1 MKKLFVIGLLGFIGL
16 LWPISVYAETDDD
29 LLIADPEPS
38 SFHEALKNNYRESIF
53 VSGSDYNSDIANRF
67 GTEENAVQFLDGEE
81 EGTPFFYGPRL
92 YKMLILFGINL
103 LVCWIITHF
112 FYYRKSHRR
121 DYYFTYILF
130 STAIF
135 FILYQLQNMNVEV
148 GIALGLF
155 GIFSMIR
162 YRTEQLPIREMTYL
176 FVLIG
181 ISIINGAGMATS
193 YVSFIAV
200 NLIFILLIWI
210 LEAVGMSNRNAQK
223 IITYEKIGLI
233 RPDHRE
239 ELLADLRERTG
250 LDIVKVQ
257 VGSIDFLKDTAFLKV
272 TYVPDDPEPNDIEMV
287 TKFKKK

>member
-1 MKKLFVIGLLGFIGL
+1 MKK
-16 LWPISVYAETDDD
+16 
-29 LLIADPEPS
+29 
-38 SFHEALKNNYRESIF
+38 IF
-53 VSGSDYNSDIANRF
+53 VSLFLAMIMTFANSVVAQGIDDNVVLPTEESILEDNQPDAAADALEDADIALRF
-67 GTEENAVQFLDGEE
+67 GNAEEQNIDFLGL
-81 EGTPFFYGPRL
+81 PFFDAPGL
-92 YKMLILFGINL
+92 WKMLILFGINL

-112 FYYRKSHRR
+112 LYYPKSKRR
-121 DYYFTYILF
+121 DYYFTYMLF

-135 FILYQLQNMNVEV
+135 FILYQLQNMKIEV

-176 FVLIG
+176 FVLIA
-181 ISIINGAGMATS
+181 ISIVNGAGMASS
-193 YVSFIAV
+193 YVSFIATNV
-200 NLIFILLIWI
+200 LFILLIWL
-210 LEAVGMSNRNAQK
+210 LEAVGMSNRKAQK
-223 IITYEKIGLI
+223 IITYEKIALI
-233 RPDHRE
+233 KPERRE

-272 TYVPDDPEPNDIEMV
+272 TYLSDDPEPNDIDMV

>member
-1 MKKLFVIGLLGFIGL
+1 MLQ
-16 LWPISVYAETDDD
+16 TD
-29 LLIADPEPS
+29 
-38 SFHEALKNNYRESIF
+38 F
-53 VSGSDYNSDIANRF
+53 NSDIAARF
-67 GTEENAVQFLDGEE
+67 GNVEEQTIDFLGM
-81 EGTPFFYGPRL
+81 PFFDAPSLWRL
-92 YKMLILFGINL
+92 LILFGINL
-103 LVCWIITHF
+103 LVCWTITHF
-112 FYYRKSHRR
+112 FYYRKSKRR

-135 FILYQLQNMNVEV
+135 FILYQLQNMKIEV

-176 FVLIG
+176 FVLIA
-181 ISIINGAGMATS
+181 ISIVNGAGMASS
-193 YVSFIAV
+193 YATFIAV
-200 NLIFILLIWI
+200 NLLFIAIIWI
-210 LEAVGMSNRNAQK
+210 LEAAGLSSRKAQK
-223 IITYEKIGLI
+223 IITYEKIALI
-233 RPDHRE
+233 KPERRE

-272 TYVPDDPEPNDIEMV
+272 TYIPDDLEPNDIDMV

>member
-1 MKKLFVIGLLGFIGL
+1 MKTLRIIALLVATLFSSTATFAQNLDDDNFLPQAVT
-16 LWPISVYAETDDD
+16 ATDDD
-29 LLIADPEPS
+29 ADEFEPGNPAS
-38 SFHEALKNNYRESIF
+38 ESLD
-53 VSGSDYNSDIANRF
+53 VESADIAARF
-67 GTEENAVQFLDGEE
+67 GNAEEQTLDFLGLPIFDKPQFL
-81 EGTPFFYGPRL
+81 R
-92 YKMLILFGINL
+92 MLLLFGINL

-121 DYYFTYILF
+121 DYYFTYMLF

-135 FILYQLQNMNVEV
+135 LILYNLQNMKIEV

-176 FVLIG
+176 FVLIA

-193 YVSFIAV
+193 YASFIAA
-200 NLIFILLIWI
+200 NILFIAIIWV
-210 LEAVGMSNRNAQK
+210 LEAAGMSNHKSQK
-223 IITYEKIGLI
+223 IITYEKIDLI
-233 RPDHRE
+233 RPERHE
-239 ELLADLRERTG
+239 ELLADLRQRTG

-257 VGSIDFLKDTAFLKV
+257 VGSIDFLKDIAFLKV
-272 TYVPDDPEPNDIEMV
+272 TYISDDPEPNDIEMI

>member
-1 MKKLFVIGLLGFIGL
+1 MLMLQ
-16 LWPISVYAETDDD
+16 TD
-29 LLIADPEPS
+29 
-38 SFHEALKNNYRESIF
+38 F
-53 VSGSDYNSDIANRF
+53 NSDIAARF
-67 GTEENAVQFLDGEE
+67 GNAEEQTIDFLGM
-81 EGTPFFYGPRL
+81 PFFDAPSLWRL
-92 YKMLILFGINL
+92 LILFGINL
-103 LVCWIITHF
+103 LVCWTITHF
-112 FYYRKSHRR
+112 FYYRKSKRR

-135 FILYQLQNMNVEV
+135 FILYQLQNMKIEV

-176 FVLIG
+176 FVLIA
-181 ISIINGAGMATS
+181 ISIVNGAGMASS
-193 YVSFIAV
+193 YATFIAV
-200 NLIFILLIWI
+200 NLLFIAIIWI
-210 LEAVGMSNRNAQK
+210 LEAAGLSSRKAQK
-223 IITYEKIGLI
+223 IITYEKIALI
-233 RPDHRE
+233 KPERRE

-272 TYVPDDPEPNDIEMV
+272 TYIPDDPEPNDIDMV

>member
-1 MKKLFVIGLLGFIGL
+1 MKKIFLSLFLAMIMTFANSIVAQGI
-16 LWPISVYAETDDD
+16 DDD
-29 LLIADPEPS
+29 VVLPTE
-38 SFHEALKNNYRESIF
+38 ESILE
-53 VSGSDYNSDIANRF
+53 DNQPDAAADALEDADIALRF
-67 GTEENAVQFLDGEE
+67 GNAEEQNIDFLGL
-81 EGTPFFYGPRL
+81 PFFDAPGL
-92 YKMLILFGINL
+92 WKMLILFGINL

-112 FYYRKSHRR
+112 LYYPKSKRR
-121 DYYFTYILF
+121 DYYFTYMLF

-135 FILYQLQNMNVEV
+135 FILYQLQNMKIEV

-176 FVLIG
+176 FVLIA
-181 ISIINGAGMATS
+181 ISIVNGAGMASS
-193 YVSFIAV
+193 YVSFIATNV
-200 NLIFILLIWI
+200 LFILLIWL
-210 LEAVGMSNRNAQK
+210 LEAVGMSNRKAQK
-223 IITYEKIGLI
+223 IITYEKIALI
-233 RPDHRE
+233 KPERRE

-272 TYVPDDPEPNDIEMV
+272 TYLSDDPEPNDIDMV

>member
-1 MKKLFVIGLLGFIGL
+1 MKKFFVLGLIGLLGFFGPIG
-16 LWPISVYAETDDD
+16 VHAENDDD
-29 LLIADPEPS
+29 LVLEAAIIQNEPANQEETS
-38 SFHEALKNNYRESIF
+38 TVAAAE
-53 VSGSDYNSDIANRF
+53 YNSDIADRF
-67 GTEENAVQFLDGEE
+67 GTEENAVEFLDGEE
-81 EGTPFFYGPRL
+81 EGTPFFYGPKL
-92 YKMLILFGINL
+92 WKMLILFGINL

-121 DYYFTYILF
+121 DYYFTYLLF

-176 FVLIG
+176 FVLIA

-193 YVSFIAV
+193 YVSFAAV
-200 NLIFILLIWI
+200 NVIFILLIWV

-223 IITYEKIGLI
+223 VITYEKIELI
-233 RPDHRE
+233 KPDRRE
-239 ELLADLRERTG
+239 EMLADLRQRTG
-250 LDIVKVQ
+250 LELSLIH
-257 VGSIDFLKDTAFLKV
+257 I
-272 TYVPDDPEPNDIEMV
+272 
-287 TKFKKK
+287 

>member
-1 MKKLFVIGLLGFIGL
+1 MKK
-16 LWPISVYAETDDD
+16 
-29 LLIADPEPS
+29 
-38 SFHEALKNNYRESIF
+38 IF
-53 VSGSDYNSDIANRF
+53 VSFFLAMLVSFANSVVAQGIDDDIVLPTEESILEDNQPDAAADALEDADIALRF
-67 GTEENAVQFLDGEE
+67 GNAEEQNIDFLGL
-81 EGTPFFYGPRL
+81 PFFDAPGL
-92 YKMLILFGINL
+92 WKMLILFGINL

-112 FYYRKSHRR
+112 LYYPKSHRR
-121 DYYFTYILF
+121 DYYFTYLLF

-135 FILYQLQNMNVEV
+135 FILYQLQNMKIEV

-176 FVLIG
+176 FVLIA
-181 ISIINGAGMATS
+181 ISIVNGAGMASS
-193 YVSFIAV
+193 YVSFIAT
-200 NLIFILLIWI
+200 NIIFILLIWL
-210 LEAVGMSNRNAQK
+210 LEAVGMSNRKAQK
-223 IITYEKIGLI
+223 IITYEKIALI
-233 RPDHRE
+233 KPERRE

-272 TYVPDDPEPNDIEMV
+272 TYLSDDTEPNDIDMV

>member
-1 MKKLFVIGLLGFIGL
+1 MIKLKHILVLTLSLMLSSAAF
-16 LWPISVYAETDDD
+16 ADNDDD
-29 LLIADPEPS
+29 LLLPRAEATELTDEPS
-38 SFHEALKNNYRESIF
+38 LDMAPSGEA
-53 VSGSDYNSDIANRF
+53 YNGDIASRY
-67 GTEENAVQFLDGEE
+67 GTEETAVEFLDGEE
-81 EGTPFFYGPRL
+81 DATPFFYGPKL

-112 FYYRKSHRR
+112 LYYRKSRRR
-121 DYYFTYILF
+121 DYYFTYLLF

-135 FILYQLQNMNVEV
+135 FILYQLQNMKVEV

-176 FVLIG
+176 FVLIA

-193 YVSFIAV
+193 YVSFVAV
-200 NLIFILLIWI
+200 NVIFIVLIWV
-210 LEAVGMSNRNAQK
+210 LEAVGLSNHNAQK
-223 IITYEKIGLI
+223 IITYEKIDLI
-233 RPDHRE
+233 KPERRE

-250 LDIVKVQ
+250 LEIVKVQ

-272 TYVPDDPEPNDIEMV
+272 TYVPDDPEPNDIDMV
-287 TKFKKK
+287 TKFKKR

>member
-1 MKKLFVIGLLGFIGL
+1 MGRMKFFIVLALSLTLSG
-16 LWPISVYAETDDD
+16 SVYAQTDD
-29 LLIADPEPS
+29 LLFPETEVEKTEGIS
-38 SFHEALKNNYRESIF
+38 EVSAT
-53 VSGSDYNSDIANRF
+53 VSGDEYSNDIATRY
-67 GTEENAVQFLDGEE
+67 GTEEDAVQFLDDGM
-81 EGTPFFYGPRL
+81 EGTPFFYGPKL
-92 YKMLILFGINL
+92 WKMLILFGINL

-135 FILYQLQNMNVEV
+135 FILYQLQNMRVEV

-193 YVSFIAV
+193 YVSFAAV
-200 NLIFILLIWI
+200 NAIFILLIWI

-223 IITYEKIGLI
+223 IITYERIELI
-233 RPDHRE
+233 RPDRRE
-239 ELLADLRERTG
+239 ELLADLRQRTG
-250 LDIVKVQ
+250 LKIVKVQ

-272 TYVPDDPEPNDIEMV
+272 TYIPDDPEPNDIDME
-287 TKFKKK
+287 TKFKRK